1 MSRLIGAF
9 VAIFFLNART
19 MSEPH
24 KPGDE
29 IEIKIER
36 IVPRGFG
43 IGFAEDMTV
52 FVPLSAPGDRL
63 RVRPVNVK
71 KRVAFAEIV
80 EIIEP
85 GPQRTTPPCQYF
97 GACGGCNFQQLTYEA
112 QLEAKVGIVRDCLRR
127 IGKIDFDGE
136 IEMIASPEPLG
147 YRPRARWQVDRA
159 YNSLAYFARD
169 SHRLVPV
176 RTCPKLVPE
185 LRAAAENFNLSEFP
199 SITHEILAAAGDD
212 GRLSISANGIAAE
225 HVTVTAAGETYACSA
240 DVFFQ
245 ANRFLLDALV
255 DAAIGH
261 AAGRTALDL
270 YCGVGLF
277 TLPLA
282 RRFEHVIAVESHAK
296 AVDFAGQNVRAAGF
310 TNVDLRASSVADFLR
325 TYAVGDIDLLLLDPP
340 RSGDDRSVITAI
352 AALKPRR
359 ISYVSCEPSILARDL
374 RPLIDAGY
382 RIEKLT
388 TLDMFPQTHHVE
400 TVAHLSR

>member
-1 MSRLIGAF
+1 MTKTHRIVDNRRPLPKGNGNDH
-9 VAIFFLNART
+9 FLDVT
-19 MSEPH
+19 
-24 KPGDE
+24 
-29 IEIKIER
+29 IER

-43 IGFAEDMTV
+43 IGFAEGLTV
-52 FVPLSAPGDRL
+52 FVSLSAPGDKL
-63 RVRPVNVK
+63 RVRLVEVK
-71 KRVAFAEIV
+71 KRTAFAEIV
-80 EIIEP
+80 DVIEP
-85 GPQRTTPPCQYF
+85 GPQRTAPPCQYF
-97 GACGGCNFQQLTYEA
+97 GTCGGCDFQQMTYEA

-136 IEMIASPEPLG
+136 IETIASPAQLG

-159 YNSLAYFARD
+159 HNSLAYFARD

-185 LRAAAENFNLSEFP
+185 LRAVVENFNLSEFP
-199 SITHEILAAAGDD
+199 SITDEVLAAAGDD
-212 GRLSISANGIAAE
+212 GRLSIFANGIDAE
-225 HVTVTAAGETYACSA
+225 QVTVAAAGETYACSA

-245 ANRFLLDALV
+245 ANGFLLDALV

-261 AAGRTALDL
+261 AAGKIAFDL

-282 RRFEHVIAVESHAK
+282 RRFEHVTAVESHPK
-296 AVDFAGQNVRAAGF
+296 AVEFAAQNVRAAGL

-325 TYAVGDIDLLLLDPP
+325 IYVAGEVDLLLLDPP
-340 RSGDDRSVITAI
+340 RTGDDGSVISAL
-352 AALKPRR
+352 AALRPRR

-400 TVAHLSR
+400 TIVHLIAS